1 MGTRAVL
8 LGVALSLAAPAT
20 IVHAFCGFY
29 VAGGERELYSDATM
43 VVLMRDGRH
52 TVLSMRNDYAGPPEA
67 FAMVVPV
74 PQVLSEDDVKTLPRD
89 VFEKV
94 EGLSAPRLVEYWEE
108 EPYCPPVGESFGFGG
123 LGLSG
128 VGSGGGGAAVR
139 IEAQFAVGEYD
150 IVILGADDSAALETW
165 LRREGY
171 AIPDGAAR
179 LLRPYIEAGT
189 KFFVAKV
196 DVARLAFEN
205 GAARLSPLRIHYE
218 ADELSLPV
226 RLGLANS
233 PGRQDLL
240 VHVLATDRYET
251 ANYRNVFIPTNVVV
265 RNLVKNDF
273 AAFYAA
279 LFDRTI
285 ADNPGAVVTEYA
297 WSAAS
302 CDPCPG
308 PTLDETDVATLGAD
322 VLPSRPSAMGLTLT
336 RLHYRYDAGSLGDD
350 LVFRVARPITGG
362 TGSPDERANLEQG
375 VRESSSNTF
384 QARYAILHRHWPPAT
399 CPNAMHMG
407 WGAEPRGRASR
418 TIPALDTAKVRNR
431 RSADLERLIRR
442 PIPELGLEPQPLRR
456 SAAAPRTERSSLPAR
471 RAPAAAVDA
480 TRAATRA
487 CTSARRC

>member
-1 MGTRAVL
+1 MGTRALL
-8 LGVALSLAAPAT
+8 LGTAITLAAPNA
-20 IVHAFCGFY
+20 VAHAFCGFY
-29 VAGGERELYSDATM
+29 VSGSNRELYSDATM

-74 PQVLSEDDVKTLPRD
+74 PHVLSENDVKTLPRD
-89 VFEKV
+89 VFDKV
-94 EGLSAPRLVEYWEE
+94 EELSAPRLVEYWEE
-108 EPYCPPVGESFGFGG
+108 APYCPAVGESIGFGG
-123 LGLSG
+123 LGLMG
-128 VGSGGGGAAVR
+128 AGSGGGGAAVR
-139 IEAQFAVGEYD
+139 IEARFAVGEYD

-171 AIPDGAAR
+171 AIPNDAAR

-189 KFFVAKV
+189 KFFVARV
-196 DVARLAFEN
+196 DVSRLAFEN

-218 ADELSLPV
+218 ADELTLPV

-233 PGRQDLL
+233 PGQQDLL

-265 RNLVKNDF
+265 RNQVKRHF
-273 AAFYAA
+273 AGFYAA

-285 ADNPGAVVTEYA
+285 AENPGAVVTEYA

-308 PTLDETDVATLGAD
+308 PTLDPTDVVTLGAD
-322 VLPSRPSAMGLTLT
+322 VLPSQPSAFSLTLT
-336 RLHYRYDAGSLGDD
+336 RLHYRYDASSLGDD
-350 LVFRVARPITGG
+350 LVFRVARPVSGG
-362 TGSPDERANLEQG
+362 TGSPDERGNLQQG
-375 VRESSSNTF
+375 ALEASQNTF
-384 QARYAILHRHWPPAT
+384 QARYAILHRHWPPAS

-418 TIPALDTAKVRNR
+418 TIPALDTAKVRHR
-431 RSADLERLIRR
+431 RPADLERMIRR
-442 PIPELGLEPQPLRR
+442 PVPELGLVPRPL
-456 SAAAPRTERSSLPAR
+456 SPPGAPRTDRALRTERARPSLDTSSAR
-471 RAPAAAVDA
+471 AVG
-480 TRAATRA
+480 RA
-487 CTSARRC
+487 CASARRC